1 MKLRVSELFESVQG
15 EGEWLGVPSVFLRLS
30 GCNLRCTWCDTP
42 YASWHPE
49 GPVVHLDELK
59 RQIAQFSPRHLVL
72 TGGEPMIFEPI
83 IPLTE
88 WLKAEGYTIT
98 IETAGTAYLAPKC
111 DLMSISP
118 KLSHSDPEDPAWR
131 ERHILTRQDLSA
143 LKWLMSEYRFQ
154 LKFVV
159 RGEFAEADLAE
170 IDALLGELP
179 PCRPEQVF
187 LMPEGT
193 DRDTLRAS
201 LLQLMP
207 HVMERG
213 FRLAPRLHI
222 DLFGNTKGT

>member
-1 MKLRVSELFESVQG
+1 
-15 EGEWLGVPSVFLRLS
+15 
-30 GCNLRCTWCDTP
+30 
-42 YASWHPE
+42 
-49 GPVVHLDELK
+49 
-59 RQIAQFSPRHLVL
+59 
-72 TGGEPMIFEPI
+72 MIFEPI

-88 WLKAEGYTIT
+88 WLRSEGYRIT

-118 KLSHSDPEDPAWR
+118 KLSHSDPDDPAWR
-131 ERHILTRQDLSA
+131 ERHVQTRTDLSA
-143 LKWLMSEYRFQ
+143 LRRLMTDYHFQ

-159 RGEFAEADLAE
+159 RGDFADADLTE
-170 IDALLGELP
+170 IDALLAELP
-179 PCRPEQVF
+179 ACRPEKVF

-193 DRDTLRAS
+193 DRDTIRAS

-207 HVMERG
+207 PAIVRG

>member
-49 GPVVHLDELK
+49 GPVVELDDLK
-59 RQIAQFSPRHLVL
+59 SQILTFSPRHLVL

-83 IPLTE
+83 VPLTE
-88 WLKAEGYTIT
+88 WLKSEGFTIT

-111 DLMSISP
+111 DLMSLSP
-118 KLSHSDPEDPAWR
+118 KLSHSDPTEEPWR
-131 ERHILTRQDLSA
+131 TRHRQTRADLTA
-143 LKWLMSEYRFQ
+143 LQRLMREYPFQ
-154 LKFVV
+154 LKFVI
-159 RGEFAEADLAE
+159 RGSHGETDLAE
-170 IDALLGELP
+170 MDALLAELP

-193 DRDTLRAS
+193 DRDSLRAS

-207 HVMERG
+207 LAMERG
-213 FRLAPRLHI
+213 YRLAPRLQI

>member
-49 GPVVHLDELK
+49 GPVVHLDEIK
-59 RQIAQFSPRHLVL
+59 RQIAQFAPRHLVL

-83 IPLTE
+83 VPLTE
-88 WLKAEGYTIT
+88 WLKTEGYSVT
-98 IETAGTAYLAPKC
+98 IETAGTAYLAAKC

-118 KLSHSDPEDPAWR
+118 KLSHSDPDEPVWR
-131 ERHILTRQDLSA
+131 ERHIQTRQDLSA
-143 LKWLMSEYRFQ
+143 LRRLMSDYHFQ

-159 RGEFAEADLAE
+159 RGDFAEADLAE
-170 IDALLGELP
+170 IDTLLAELP
-179 PCRPEQVF
+179 ACRPEQIF

-193 DRDTLRAS
+193 DRDAIRTS

-207 HVMERG
+207 VAMERG